1 MKIAF
6 LNPIRWKKSVLVVLL
21 STFMLIWFGF
31 IDSYSLF
38 TRVELN
44 NKEVDLKNKIEEL
57 NASTEA
63 LKSKIENLNSDAQ
76 LLEKI
81 AREEYGMR
89 KPGETVYKIR
99 RSE

>member
-1 MKIAF
+1 MKGSF
-6 LNPIRWKKSVLVVLL
+6 LNPIHWKKSVLVVLL
-21 STFMLIWFGF
+21 SAFVLIWFGF
-31 IDSYSLF
+31 IDSYSLL
-38 TRVELN
+38 TRVELYN
-44 NKEVDLKNKIEEL
+44 QKNDLKNKIEQL
-57 NASTEA
+57 NTSTTSLEA
-63 LKSKIENLNSDAQ
+63 KINNLHNDAK